1 MKNIDIL
8 DKGDS
13 LITQMLLNGN
23 LSIDDV
29 LTLFHNQHKWILARK
44 CFNVLLFIP
53 HGK

>member
-1 MKNIDIL
+1 MKDSLLEKFKMKNIDIL

-29 LTLFHNQHKWILARK
+29 LTLFHNQHK
-44 CFNVLLFIP
+44 
-53 HGK
+53 